1 MKFSFGRPFSRLP
14 RSPRASRPGRQ
25 TVPCCRPQ
33 LEDLESRETPDCTGV
48 YWPAPY
54 NTLLTLPF
62 TSVCNLNDSG
72 GGSLRQAIIDVN
84 GQPPGLYTIFIS
96 VPAPQVQQPHVIHL
110 LSALPAIHN
119 RVIIDAVSFQL
130 DWDTITRRPV
140 VQLDGAA
147 AGQNANGL
155 VLNGTGNF
163 VAGLIFS
170 NFGGSAI
177 ILQGGP
183 GNHVADCYIGT
194 DPTGTLSRPNNI
206 GITVRN
212 GADHALIGPGI
223 LPTAGLLVPG
233 NVISGNVQAGVLL
246 TTDSVFHAAV
256 FSNKIGTDYTG
267 RTALPN
273 RNNGIVINQGSSDN
287 RILYNQISG
296 NTAAGVSVQ
305 DRASHHNIIAG
316 NMIGTN
322 VLGTLPL
329 PNHTGVEIIQALDTI
344 VGRPGKV
351 KNGVIKKNTRRNLI
365 SGNTIGINVVNVQP
379 NLAGGE
385 KGAIIRNNLI
395 GTDITGM
402 APMPNLSGGITVQ
415 NSIGTTIG
423 AIDPFF
429 HNVIAANGNQGVLI
443 AGGSSRSLIEGN
455 FIGTD
460 RTGTH
465 PLSNTIGVYVQGGS
479 NNTIGGTLPSSGN
492 VLSGNSAAGVTVVFN
507 QSTGNVIEGNFI
519 GTDPTQTMAVP
530 NAIGINVAQAATNT
544 TIGGS
549 APGAGNIVYFNS
561 TYGVSISD
569 QSTASLVQG
578 NTIFGNGI
586 HGISISR
593 ASNNTVGGLAP
604 GAGNTITGNGSDG
617 VLVDT
622 GTGNLIEGNSIYGH
636 PRLGIE
642 LLNHGNLSQLA
653 PTITSASTDTTLN
666 VTFVS
671 GTVFGV
677 PNADYTVDFYYN
689 DNLDP
694 TGFGEGQFYLGTI
707 TVTTDAGGNASFS
720 TVIDG
725 TMAPNG
731 AAPPGTFVSATATDP
746 NNNTSQFSVGALVGG
761 AGPLTGDGTGGPGSA
776 TATVADPTS
785 ETRALAQALGDTAG
799 SQPAVVIW
807 PGASAVLPG
816 SATPGRMADNPG
828 PLQGIP
834 SVANP
839 LTSQAAQHQA
849 VDAVFASPAE
859 SPLDGSAGD
868 ALNPAG
874 WL

>member
-1 MKFSFGRPFSRLP
+1 MKFSFGRPFSHLL
-14 RSPRASRPGRQ
+14 RSPRASRSGRRA
-25 TVPCCRPQ
+25 VPYCRPQ
-33 LEDLESRETPDCTGV
+33 LEDLESRETPDCTSV

-54 NTLLTLPF
+54 NTLVALPF
-62 TSVCNLNDSG
+62 TGVCNTNDSG
-72 GGSLRQAIIDVN
+72 SGSLRQAIIDVN
-84 GQPPGLYTIFIS
+84 AQPPGFVYTIAFSI
-96 VPAPQVQQPHVIHL
+96 PAPQVQQPHVIHL

-119 RVIIDAVSFQL
+119 PVTIDAITFQL
-130 DWDTITRRPV
+130 DWNQKPI
-140 VQLDGAA
+140 VQIDGSA

-155 VLNGTGNF
+155 VLNDTGNT
-163 VAGLIFS
+163 VAGLILS

-183 GNHVADCYIGT
+183 HDRVEGCYIGT

-212 GADHALIGPGI
+212 GADHALIGPS
-223 LPTAGLLVPG
+223 
-233 NVISGNVQAGVLL
+233 NVISGNVQAGILL
-246 TTDSVFHAAV
+246 TTDTVFHTAV
-256 FSNKIGTDYTG
+256 FQNKIGTDYLG
-267 RTALPN
+267 RSALPN

-316 NMIGTN
+316 NKIGTN
-322 VLGTLPL
+322 ALGTLPL

-351 KNGVIKKNTRRNLI
+351 KNGVIKKNTRYNLI

-385 KGAIIRNNLI
+385 RGAIIRNNLI
-395 GTDITGM
+395 GTDITGL
-402 APMPNLSGGITVQ
+402 APMPNLTGGVTVQ

-429 HNVIAANGNQGVLI
+429 PNVIAANGNQGILI

-460 RTGTH
+460 KTGMH
-465 PLSNTIGVYVQGGS
+465 PLSNTIGVYIQGGA

-507 QSTGNVIEGNFI
+507 QSTGNVIQGNLI
-519 GTDPTQTMAVP
+519 GTDPTQTLAVP
-530 NAIGINVAQAATNT
+530 NAIGVNVAQAATNT
-544 TIGGS
+544 TIGGT
-549 APGAGNIVYFNS
+549 APGAGNIILFNS
-561 TYGVSISD
+561 NYGVSISD
-569 QSTASLVQG
+569 QSTGSLVQG
-578 NTIFGNGI
+578 NTLFANGI

-642 LLNHGNLSQLA
+642 LLNHGNLSQVA

-666 VTFVS
+666 VTSVN
-671 GTVFGV
+671 GTVFGG
-677 PNADYTVDFYYN
+677 PNAAYTVDFYYN
-689 DNLDP
+689 NNLDP

-707 TVTTDAGGNASFS
+707 TVMTDAGGNGSFS

-746 NNNTSQFSVGALVGG
+746 NNNTSQFSLGALVGG
-761 AGPLTGDGTGGPGSA
+761 AGPFTGDGTGDPGSA
-776 TATVADPTS
+776 TVPVADPTS
-785 ETRALAQALGDTAG
+785 DTRALAQALGDTAG
-799 SQPAVVIW
+799 SQPAVVISQEVSAFSL
-807 PGASAVLPG
+807 GDAS
-816 SATPGRMADNPG
+816 PGRMADDPG
-828 PLQGIP
+828 ALQGTP
-834 SVANP
+834 SLANP
-839 LTSQAAQHQA
+839 LTGQAAQHQA
-849 VDAVFASPAE
+849 VDAVFASPAA

-868 ALNPAG
+868 AFNPAG
-874 WL
+874 RL